1 MNKTLV
7 KGLISLSV
15 GGMLIGSTFM
25 SVDAKYGN
33 QSSNQVRQNPIQ
45 VEAVSA
51 DVLEDLDSM
60 FTVLINDEYKA
71 RAEYQ
76 AIVDEFGAQAP
87 FTNLIKA
94 ETMHINALTRLFDAY
109 GLDVPSDEGSKFAV
123 VPDTLEEAYAI
134 GVDAEV
140 DNIALYEKYLGQDLP
155 TSVERVFTNLQNAS
169 ENHLATFEAFE
180 DGKTP
185 ADCDLTQ
192 DPQYRNASL
201 RQNKQ
206 FGRNQ

>member
-15 GGMLIGSTFM
+15 GGLLIGSTFM

-33 QSSNQVRQNPIQ
+33 QTSNQVRQSVIQ
-45 VEAVSA
+45 AEAVTP
-51 DVLEDLDSM
+51 DELKDLEAM
-60 FTVLINDEYKA
+60 FTVLIKDEYRA

-76 AIVDEFGAQAP
+76 AIIDEFGAQTP
-87 FTNLIKA
+87 FTSLVRA
-94 ETMHINALTRLFDAY
+94 ETMHINALTRLFEVY
-109 GLDVPSDEGSKFAV
+109 GLDVPSDDGSKSAV
-123 VPDTLEEAYAI
+123 VPDSLEEAYAI
-134 GVDAEV
+134 GVDAEKN
-140 DNIALYEKYLGQDLP
+140 NIALYDKYLDQDLP
-155 TSVERVFTNLQNAS
+155 TNVERVFTNLQKAS
-169 ENHLATFEAFE
+169 ENHLTTFEAYQ

-185 ADCDLTQ
+185 VDCDLTQ
-192 DPQYRNASL
+192 DPQNRNMTL

>member
-33 QSSNQVRQNPIQ
+33 QSSNQVRQNTIQ

-51 DVLEDLDSM
+51 EVLEDLETM

-94 ETMHINALTRLFDAY
+94 ETMHINALTRLFNAY
-109 GLDVPSDEGSKFAV
+109 GLDVPSDEGSKSAV
-123 VPDTLEEAYAI
+123 VPDTLEEVYAI

-140 DNIALYEKYLGQDLP
+140 DNIALYEKYLDQDLP
-155 TSVERVFTNLQNAS
+155 TSVERVFTNLQKAS
-169 ENHLATFEAFE
+169 ENHLATFEAYE

-185 ADCDLTQ
+185 VDCDPLT
-192 DPQYRNASL
+192 DPLNRNMSS

>member
-1 MNKTLV
+1 MNKTII
-7 KGLISLSV
+7 KGLISLSI

-33 QSSNQVRQNPIQ
+33 STSNQVRQNTIQ

-51 DVLEDLDSM
+51 EELKDLESM

-76 AIVDEFGAQAP
+76 AIIDEFGAQAP
-87 FTNLIKA
+87 FTNLVRA
-94 ETMHINALTRLFDAY
+94 ESMHINALTRLFNAY
-109 GLDVPSDEGSKFAV
+109 GLDVPSDEGSKYVV
-123 VPDTLEEAYAI
+123 VPDTLEDAYAI

-140 DNIALYEKYLGQDLP
+140 DNIALYEKYLGQELP
-155 TSVERVFTNLQNAS
+155 DVVERVFTNLQKAS
-169 ENHLATFEAFE
+169 ENHLATFEAYE

-185 ADCDLTQ
+185 VDCDQT
-192 DPQYRNASL
+192 PQYRNESL

>member
-1 MNKTLV
+1 MNKTVV
-7 KGLISLSV
+7 KGIISLSI

-33 QSSNQVRQNPIQ
+33 PSSNQVRQNTVQ

-51 DVLEDLDSM
+51 EELNHLKSM

-76 AIVDEFGAQAP
+76 AIMDEFGAQAP
-87 FTNLIKA
+87 FTNLVRA
-94 ETMHINALTRLFDAY
+94 ETMHINALIRLFEAY
-109 GLDVPSDEGSKFAV
+109 GLDVPSDEGSKYAI
-123 VPDTLEEAYAI
+123 VPDSLEEAYAI
-134 GVDAEV
+134 GVNAEI
-140 DNIALYEKYLGQDLP
+140 DNIALYDTYLDQDLP
-155 TSVERVFTNLQNAS
+155 TNVERVFTQLQKAS
-169 ENHLATFEAFE
+169 EKHLATFEAYE
-180 DGKTP
+180 DGKNP

-192 DPQYRNASL
+192 DPQYRNVSL
-201 RQNKQ
+201 KQNKQ

>member
-15 GGMLIGSTFM
+15 GGLLIGSTFM

-33 QSSNQVRQNPIQ
+33 QTSNQVRQSVIQ
-45 VEAVSA
+45 AEAVTP
-51 DVLEDLDSM
+51 DELKDLESM
-60 FTVLINDEYKA
+60 FTVLIKDEYRA

-76 AIVDEFGAQAP
+76 AIIDEFGAQTP
-87 FTNLIKA
+87 FTSLVRA
-94 ETMHINALTRLFDAY
+94 ETMHINALTRLFEVY
-109 GLDVPSDEGSKFAV
+109 GLDVPSDDGSKSAV
-123 VPDTLEEAYAI
+123 VPDSLEEAYAI
-134 GVDAEV
+134 GVDAEKN
-140 DNIALYEKYLGQDLP
+140 NIALYDKYLDQDLP
-155 TSVERVFTNLQNAS
+155 TNVERVFTNLQKAS
-169 ENHLATFEAFE
+169 ENHLATFEAYQ

-185 ADCDLTQ
+185 VDCDLTQ
-192 DPQYRNASL
+192 DHQNRNMSL

>member
-33 QSSNQVRQNPIQ
+33 QSSNQVRQNTIQ

-76 AIVDEFGAQAP
+76 AIVDEFGVQAP

-94 ETMHINALTRLFDAY
+94 ETMHINALTRLFEAY

-134 GVDAEV
+134 GVEAEV
-140 DNIALYEKYLGQDLP
+140 EIGRA
-155 TSVERVFTNLQNAS
+155 SCRERV
-169 ENHLATFEAFE
+169 
-180 DGKTP
+180 
-185 ADCDLTQ
+185 
-192 DPQYRNASL
+192 
-201 RQNKQ
+201 
-206 FGRNQ
+206 

>member
-15 GGMLIGSTFM
+15 GGLLIGSTFM

-33 QSSNQVRQNPIQ
+33 QTSNQVRQNTIQ

-51 DVLEDLDSM
+51 EELDDLESM

-76 AIVDEFGAQAP
+76 AIIDEFGAQTP
-87 FTNLIKA
+87 FTSLVRA
-94 ETMHINALTRLFDAY
+94 ETMHIRALTRLFEVY

-123 VPDTLEEAYAI
+123 VPDSLEEAYAI
-134 GVDAEV
+134 GVDAEKN
-140 DNIALYEKYLGQDLP
+140 NIALYDKYLDQDLP
-155 TSVERVFTNLQNAS
+155 ANVERVFTNLQKAS
-169 ENHLATFEAFE
+169 ENHLATFEAYE

-185 ADCDLTQ
+185 VDCDLTQ
-192 DPQYRNASL
+192 VPQYRNESL